1 MNDTEHILT
10 NIKEELVIQ
19 IVGEEMDQEE
29 AAGRKRKECEQ
40 QGEKEWV

>member
-19 IVGEEMDQEE
+19 IVWEEMDQEE
-29 AAGRKRKECEQ
+29 AAGRKRRECKQ
-40 QGEKEWV
+40 QREKEWV